1 MEMVKDG
8 HPAPPAGAPIRI
20 SQWLIPPLALLVLAA
35 AEIVLTATGA
45 GGASRV
51 LSTVAATM
59 FSGCAVILG
68 ALGYRAYRDLTPAAV
83 ARYRQSMTVSL
94 GVVGILRSFGLSSVG
109 FVPLVWAGAR
119 WADDRR
125 SRPPTA
131 HRPGRSRMWTGI
143 AVAAAV
149 LTVATELL
157 LPVAVGTGSV
167 PLVAAA
173 LTGRII
179 APFALGVSFR
189 LRRPSTGIR

>member
-1 MEMVKDG
+1 
-8 HPAPPAGAPIRI
+8 
-20 SQWLIPPLALLVLAA
+20 
-35 AEIVLTATGA
+35 
-45 GGASRV
+45 
-51 LSTVAATM
+51 
-59 FSGCAVILG
+59 
-68 ALGYRAYRDLTPAAV
+68 
-83 ARYRQSMTVSL
+83 
-94 GVVGILRSFGLSSVG
+94 
-109 FVPLVWAGAR
+109 
-119 WADDRR
+119 
-125 SRPPTA
+125 
-131 HRPGRSRMWTGI
+131 MWTGI